1 MGADRDAL
9 VERVAVAIAPGYFDP
24 SHDDDE
30 LALALRNTFRQY
42 ARDAIAACQSELL
55 AQGMEKAGGIIAELE
70 KSDEGPAVKE
80 YWLAFMVAREA
91 IRASAAQT
99 REGKGP

>member
-9 VERVAVAIAPGYFDP
+9 VETVAVAIAPGYFDP

-42 ARDAIAACQSELL
+42 ARNAIAACESDLL
-55 AQGMEKAGGIIAELE
+55 AQGMEKAAEIAE
-70 KSDEGPAVKE
+70 KVFGDQYQGDSPYDAVD
-80 YWLAFMVAREA
+80 A
-91 IRASAAQT
+91 IRASAQQL
-99 REGKGP
+99 REGKG